1 MKPEETGEETSEVEA
16 STEMPDY
23 SDVGSMSG
31 NGSIATEKRPSA
43 RDRRAEGEDTFP
55 IQGIDY
61 IEFYVG
67 NAKQAAHYYRTVMG
81 FNIIAYAGPE
91 TKVRDRASY
100 VLEQNKIR
108 FVLTAPLQPDGE
120 IAEHVNLH
128 GDGVKDIAL
137 RVPDVDYSYS
147 TAVERG
153 AKGLVEPHW
162 VESSKGR
169 IRRAAIAAAGDTI
182 HSFINRDDYAG
193 TFAPG
198 YHKRD
203 VPGVPTGVAAVD
215 HQVINVELGKMDY
228 WVDYYAK
235 IMGFSQ
241 LISFDDKDIS
251 TEYSALMSKVM
262 QDGTGRVKF
271 PINEPAP
278 GKKKS
283 QVEEYLDYYRGA
295 GVQHIA
301 LITGDILNTVQTL
314 NKNGM
319 EFLRVPHS
327 YYEEAPERVGQ
338 IKEDLAQLEQLGILV
353 DRDDEGYL
361 LQIFSKPA
369 QDRPTVFYEI
379 IERHG
384 SRGFGKGNFRALF
397 EAIEREQDLR
407 GNL

>member
-1 MKPEETGEETSEVEA
+1 MNPEETTEAGTEVE
-16 STEMPDY
+16 SHTDDQIELT
-23 SDVGSMSG
+23 G
-31 NGSIATEKRPSA
+31 NGHSNGGTAAQMDATSKQQ
-43 RDRRAEGEDTFP
+43 EDSFP
-55 IQGIDY
+55 IQGIDH

-67 NAKQAAHYYRTVMG
+67 NAKQAAHFYRTAMG
-81 FNIIAYAGPE
+81 FSITAYAGPE
-91 TKVRDRASY
+91 TGVRDRASY
-100 VLEQNKIR
+100 VLEQGKIR
-108 FVLTAPLQPDGE
+108 FVVTAPMLPEGE
-120 IAEHVNLH
+120 IAQHVFKH
-128 GDGVKDIAL
+128 GDGVKDVAL
-137 RVPDVDYSYS
+137 RVPDVDYSYH

-153 AKGLVEPHW
+153 AQGVKEPYW
-162 VESSKGR
+162 VESEKGR
-169 IRRAAIAAAGDTI
+169 IRKAAIAAAGDLI
-182 HSFINRDDYAG
+182 HSFVNRDDYAG

-203 VPGVPTGVAAVD
+203 VPGIPTGVKAVD
-215 HQVINVELGKMDY
+215 HQVINVELGKMNY

-283 QVEEYLDYYRGA
+283 QVEEYLDFYLGP

-301 LITGDILNTVQTL
+301 LITGDIMSTVTNL
-314 NKNGM
+314 KNNGM
-319 EFLRVPHS
+319 DFLRVPHN
-327 YYEEAPERVGQ
+327 YYEEVPTRVGQ
-338 IKEDLAQLEQLGILV
+338 IKEDIEQLEELGILI

-361 LQIFSKPA
+361 LQIFSKPV
-369 QDRPTVFYEI
+369 QDRPTLFFEI

-397 EAIEREQDLR
+397 EAIEREQALR

>member
-1 MKPEETGEETSEVEA
+1 MKPEETSEVETHSELDMA
-16 STEMPDY
+16 DTSSDPTPQQTPSKTED
-23 SDVGSMSG
+23 S
-31 NGSIATEKRPSA
+31 
-43 RDRRAEGEDTFP
+43 FP

-67 NAKQAAHYYRTVMG
+67 NAKQASVYYNKVMG
-81 FNIIAYAGPE
+81 FNITAYAGPE

-100 VLEQNKIR
+100 VLEQGKIR
-108 FVLTAPLQPDGE
+108 FVLTAPLQPEGD
-120 IAEHVNLH
+120 IAAHVNLH

-137 RVPDVDYSYS
+137 RVPDVDYAYH

-153 AKGLVEPHW
+153 AKGATEPHW
-162 VESSKGR
+162 VESEKGR
-169 IRRAAIAAAGDTI
+169 IRKAAIHACGDTI
-182 HSFINRDDYAG
+182 HTLINRDDYAG

-203 VPGVPTGVAAVD
+203 ISGIPTGVKAVD
-215 HQVINVELGKMDY
+215 HQVLNVELGKMNF
-228 WVDYYAK
+228 WVEYYAR
-235 IMGFSQ
+235 IMGFIQ
-241 LISFDDKDIS
+241 LISFEDKDIS

-271 PINEPAP
+271 PINEPAA

-283 QVEEYLDYYRGA
+283 QIEEYLDYYRTP

-301 LITGDILNTVQTL
+301 LITGDILGTVTNL
-314 NKNGM
+314 KNNGM
-319 EFLRVPHS
+319 EFLRVPHA
-327 YYEEAPERVGQ
+327 YYEEAPERVGK
-338 IKEDLAQLEQLGILV
+338 INEDLAKLEDLGILV

-361 LQIFSKPA
+361 LQIFSKPV

-384 SRGFGKGNFRALF
+384 SRGFGKGNFKALF
-397 EAIEREQDLR
+397 EAIEREQELR

>member
-1 MKPEETGEETSEVEA
+1 MKPEETSDIETTTESEMADGVDTATNGHPAAA
-16 STEMPDY
+16 S
-23 SDVGSMSG
+23 
-31 NGSIATEKRPSA
+31 
-43 RDRRAEGEDTFP
+43 AEQKDSFP

-61 IEFYVG
+61 VEFYVG
-67 NAKQAAHYYRTVMG
+67 NAKQAAHYYRTVFG
-81 FNIIAYAGPE
+81 FNVTAYAGPE

-100 VLEQNKIR
+100 VLEQAKIR
-108 FVLTAPLQPDGE
+108 FVLTTPLQPEGE
-120 IAEHVNLH
+120 IAAHVLKH

-137 RVPDVDYSYS
+137 RVPDVDYAYNI
-147 TAVERG
+147 AVERG
-153 AKGLVEPHW
+153 AEGLTEPHW
-162 VESSKGR
+162 LESDKGR
-169 IRRAAIAAAGDTI
+169 IRKAAIATCGDTI
-182 HSFINRDDYAG
+182 HSLINRDDYAG
-193 TFAPG
+193 VFAPG

-203 VPGVPTGVAAVD
+203 IQGVPTGVKAVD
-215 HQVINVELGKMDY
+215 HQVLNVELGKMNF
-228 WVDYYAK
+228 WVEYYAR

-241 LISFDDKDIS
+241 LISFEDKDIS

-271 PINEPAP
+271 PINEPAD

-283 QVEEYLDYYRGA
+283 QVEEYLDYYRSP

-301 LITGDILNTVQTL
+301 LITGDILQTVATL
-314 NKNGM
+314 KANGL

-327 YYEEAPERVGQ
+327 YYEEAPVRVGK
-338 IKEDLAQLEQLGILV
+338 IKEDLDQLEELGVLI

-361 LQIFSKPA
+361 LQIFSKPI
-369 QDRPTVFYEI
+369 QDRPTVFFEI